1 MDRSMKRRL
10 FLYGGLTA
18 LLILIVMAIIM
29 LRSMVEYRVMDHT
42 ERLKAQLMQ
51 EYRVYSS
58 ELFEKIEVKR
68 SWFSLSPEDWIFAVI
83 FASDHKTVLYQRT
96 EAGFTP
102 KSGEEIKTAA

>member
-1 MDRSMKRRL
+1 MKRRL
-10 FLYGGLTA
+10 FLYGGLTV

-58 ELFEKIEVKR
+58 QLFEKVEVKR
-68 SWFSLSPEDWIFAVI
+68 PWLSLSPEDWTFAVT
-83 FASDHKTVLYQRT
+83 FASDHETVLYQRT
-96 EAGFTP
+96 ENGFVPKDGEGAGN
-102 KSGEEIKTAA
+102 GA

>member
-10 FLYGGLTA
+10 FLYGGLTV

-58 ELFEKIEVKR
+58 QLFEKVEVKR
-68 SWFSLSPEDWIFAVI
+68 PWLSLSPEDWTFAVT
-83 FASDHKTVLYQRT
+83 FASDHETVLYQRT
-96 EAGFTP
+96 ENGFVPKDGEGAGN
-102 KSGEEIKTAA
+102 GA